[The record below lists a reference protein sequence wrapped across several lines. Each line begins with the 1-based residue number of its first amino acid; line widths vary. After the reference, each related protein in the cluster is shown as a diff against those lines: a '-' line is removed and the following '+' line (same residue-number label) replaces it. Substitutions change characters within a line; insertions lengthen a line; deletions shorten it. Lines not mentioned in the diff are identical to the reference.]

1 MVKIGPDDVVV
12 TLSPGIVG
20 ECGGCVA
27 SVGIVGPWVG
37 SVGIVAVPVGGGGG
51 GVVEPMGESVAPPPW
66 LLEVVVGSAG
76 MEGGCGTVVSEM
88 GGITPWPSCCMHLSS
103 VQHLELHQRNK

>member
-51 GVVEPMGESVAPPPW
+51 GVVEPMGESVPAPPW
-66 LLEVVVGSAG
+66 LLEVEAAVVGSAG
-76 MEGGCGTVVSEM
+76 MEGGGTVVSEM
-88 GGITPWPSCCMHLSS
+88 GGITP
-103 VQHLELHQRNK
+103 